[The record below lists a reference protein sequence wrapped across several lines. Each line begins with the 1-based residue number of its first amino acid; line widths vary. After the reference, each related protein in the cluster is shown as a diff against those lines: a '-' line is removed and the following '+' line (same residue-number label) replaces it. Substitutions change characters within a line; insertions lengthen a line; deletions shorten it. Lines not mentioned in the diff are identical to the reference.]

1 MNEWMNIQVNILAV
15 CLHVGAVGGSL
26 VFQLSPSLSSFSA
39 VAWSSSS
46 SVEVASLLGRMS
58 GMQTES
64 GWHDEARWQREK
76 EKEKW
81 PHTFSSEVWGYMS
94 NDLTHRRATMWKTTG
109 RRQEVETSTSL
120 QVIQT
125 KVKWISTFALT
136 SALLSVIT
144 LLTNGLRPLKFPLDR
159 AVRQVKRFSM
169 IIVRRSRAETET
181 RSGMSTPTDWG
192 LDSNVLFPENQSGF
206 PATRCQTAFEF

>member
-1 MNEWMNIQVNILAV
+1 
-15 CLHVGAVGGSL
+15 
-26 VFQLSPSLSSFSA
+26 
-39 VAWSSSS
+39 
-46 SVEVASLLGRMS
+46 
-58 GMQTES
+58 
-64 GWHDEARWQREK
+64 
-76 EKEKW
+76 
-81 PHTFSSEVWGYMS
+81 MS
-94 NDLTHRRATMWKTTG
+94 NDLTHHRATMWKTTG

-125 KVKWISTFALT
+125 KVKCISTFALT

-144 LLTNGLRPLKFPLDR
+144 LLTNGLRPLKFTLDR
-159 AVRQVKRFSM
+159 AVRQVKQFSM